1 MSQPALF
8 YVDDFG
14 SHRATP
20 AGVDYLARQS
30 LREYLEDVP
39 EADLVNGCLHVPNP
53 NGPDYVVHPDG
64 SVTNGTP
71 DELADLLMPVECP
84 TPLAKILAM

>member
-1 MSQPALF
+1 MSQQLF
-8 YVDDFG
+8 YTDAYG
-14 SHRATP
+14 SHRCTP

-39 EADLVNGCLHVPNP
+39 EADLVNGCLHVANP
-53 NGPDYVVHPDG
+53 TGGPDYVVHPDG

-71 DELADLLMPVECP
+71 DELADILMPVVCP
-84 TPLAKILAM
+84 TPLAKIMSR

>member
-1 MSQPALF
+1 MSQDLF
-8 YVDDFG
+8 YIDDFG
-14 SHRATP
+14 SHRCTP

-39 EADLVNGCLHVPNP
+39 AESLVDGCLHVANP

-64 SVTNGTP
+64 SVDNGTP
-71 DELADLLMPVECP
+71 DELADILMPVEVP
-84 TPLAKILAM
+84 TPMWKIMSW